1 MRIAVIGTGY
11 VGLISGVCLADK
23 GHKVIC
29 VDRNLTIVQRL
40 NAGIPTIHETGLP
53 AMLGRVVLENMFSA
67 TNSIDAALSDAEIV
81 LVAVGTPS
89 VNGSIDLSAIANVC
103 ASIGEF
109 IKNSSRYIC
118 VVIKSTVIPSTTDTF
133 IRDQLEKSSGKKL
146 GQFGLGMNPEFL
158 REGKAI
164 EDFNSPD
171 RIVFGYEDLETLT
184 RLELLY
190 QPWDAD
196 KLAMSTRSAELVKY
210 ANNMLL
216 ATQIS
221 AINEVANLSE
231 MLGGIDFKDV
241 IKGIHLDKRWNP
253 ILGSGDRVK
262 PQILSYLEPGC
273 GFGGSCFPKDVEA
286 FRSQGISLGLEM
298 QLSSAVLKINYDQPF
313 QVATILQK
321 KLGSLKEKE
330 ILVLGLAF
338 KPDTDDVRESPALK
352 IITDLI
358 NRGVHVT
365 AHDPIA
371 ISNFKTCLNNSE
383 AVRFIDNWRQELD
396 RFDTIVVITSWAEYI
411 EIGNYQLESKT
422 IFDARGMYGKG
433 ELDCA
438 NYLTFG
444 TS

>member
-1 MRIAVIGTGY
+1 MRVAVIGTGY

-29 VDRNLTIVQRL
+29 VDRDLTIVQRL
-40 NAGIPTIHETGLP
+40 NAGIPTIHEKGLP
-53 AMLGRVVLENMFSA
+53 AMLSRVVLDNMFSA
-67 TNSIDAALSDAEIV
+67 TNSIEAALSDAEIV

-109 IKNSSRYIC
+109 IKNSSRYIS

-133 IRDQLEKSSGKKL
+133 IRDQLEKSSEKKL

-164 EDFNSPD
+164 EDFNLPD

-190 QPWDAD
+190 QAWDAD

-221 AINEVANLSE
+221 AINEIANLSA
-231 MLGGIDFKDV
+231 MLGGIDFEDI
-241 IKGIHLDKRWNP
+241 IKGIHLDKRWSP
-253 ILGSGDRVK
+253 ILDSGDRVK

-286 FRSQGISLGLEM
+286 FRSQGESLGLKM
-298 QLSSAVLKINYDQPF
+298 QLSNAVLNINYDQPF

-321 KLGSLKEKE
+321 NLGSIEGKE

-371 ISNFKTCLNNSE
+371 ISNFKKCLNNSE
-383 AVRFIDNWRQELD
+383 AVIFVDDWRQELD
-396 RFDTIVVITSWAEYI
+396 HFDTIVVITSWAEYI

-422 IFDARGMYGKG
+422 IFDARGMYDKG
-433 ELDCA
+433 DLDCA

-444 TS
+444 SS